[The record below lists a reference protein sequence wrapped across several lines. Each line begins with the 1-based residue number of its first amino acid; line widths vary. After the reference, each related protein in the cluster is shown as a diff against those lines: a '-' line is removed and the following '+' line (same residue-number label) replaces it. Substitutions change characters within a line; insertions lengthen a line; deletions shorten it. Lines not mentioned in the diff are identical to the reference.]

1 MRKTHLRFEKG
12 FVVTDVRTPVVP
24 NGPTAA
30 NAPTTDENPQSEIR
44 NPPTKGGRRPY
55 DELLEENKAQATRI
69 EELRTAVM
77 PLALLP
83 DDGAKADADCLYT
96 LTRNSGSAKIL
107 CGDIRRA
114 RRAIGM
120 P

>member
-1 MRKTHLRFEKG
+1 MA
-12 FVVTDVRTPVVP
+12 DPRTPVVP
-24 NGPTAA
+24 NGPTLPGLVELAGGD
-30 NAPTTDENPQSEIR
+30 NPTSEIR
-44 NPPTKGGRRPY
+44 NPQSKGGRRPY